1 MLQGQRGCP
10 FRTDLHIVQCFSH
23 SDKGLCAPESAETV
37 LGQGWD
43 EILKG
48 DVFQEQIKMNSSVIH
63 NI

>member
-1 MLQGQRGCP
+1 MWHCVDRQL
-10 FRTDLHIVQCFSH
+10 TDHIVQCFSRG
-23 SDKGLCAPESAETV
+23 DKGLCESGESV

-48 DVFQEQIKMNSSVIH
+48 DVFQKQIKMDSSVPH